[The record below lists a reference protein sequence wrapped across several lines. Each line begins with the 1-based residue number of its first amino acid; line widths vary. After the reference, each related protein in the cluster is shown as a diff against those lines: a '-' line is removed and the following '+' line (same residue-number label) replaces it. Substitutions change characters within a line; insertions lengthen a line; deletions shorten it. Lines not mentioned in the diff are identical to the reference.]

1 MMEILGTTYEN
12 VAISLEAS
20 SNSIRTLLGVLRSG
34 VTFTK
39 EEGNFGEAIRTA
51 ELLGFS
57 IENWQVG
64 KKKVNPNSGSRTG
77 METRGLGNTPQNNND
92 GRIGKVKKSK
102 IKHGT
107 KLDKGGWMCDI
118 CGYEARDT
126 TSIQKHIKTHSNKHK
141 FACTRCCYS
150 FKNAKSLDDHI
161 SIAHMNSSNDKETEQ
176 DCSQNRDES
185 ENLKL
190 WTRKSIGW
198 SCNICGHCT
207 SKKKKV
213 LVHIQTHLKAQA
225 HSCHQC
231 SYTFKNTSSLRKH
244 ITIFHSNDAS
254 LNNSK
259 YKENV
264 KEEEEYSETEKSN
277 CPDSSNSN
285 EPVTLRILKERDEKM
300 YQLNDTGD
308 HVCLKCGTVIKS
320 RKHFIRHWNKHIGV
334 KFRCNYCGADFSRR
348 DKLQEH
354 IREKHEGSGDKDKPE
369 ACPTSTGQSTC
380 DRSSTD
386 EEN

>member
-1 MMEILGTTYEN
+1 MEILGTTSEN

-20 SNSIRTLLGVLRSG
+20 SNSIRNLLGVLTSG

-39 EEGNFGEAIRTA
+39 EEGSFGEAIRTA
-51 ELLGFS
+51 ELIGIS
-57 IENWQVG
+57 VENWQIG
-64 KKKVNPNSGSRTG
+64 KKKANPNSGTG
-77 METRGLGNTPQNNND
+77 VETRGLRNTNQSNND
-92 GRIGKVKKSK
+92 RKIEKVKKSK

-107 KLDKGGWMCDI
+107 KIDKGRWRCDI
-118 CGYEARDT
+118 CGYKAKNLT
-126 TSIQKHIKTHSNKHK
+126 TIQKHIKTHSNKHK
-141 FACTRCCYS
+141 FACSRCFYT
-150 FKNAKSLDDHI
+150 FKNGKSLDDHI
-161 SIAHMNSSNDKETEQ
+161 SIAHMNNSSYKETEE
-176 DCSQNRDES
+176 DSSQNRDES

-207 SKKKKV
+207 SRKKKV
-213 LVHIQTHLKAQA
+213 LVHIQTHLKAHT
-225 HSCHQC
+225 HSCHLC
-231 SYTFKNTSSLRKH
+231 SYTFKNTNSLRKH

-259 YKENV
+259 YEDNV
-264 KEEEEYSETEKSN
+264 KEEEEEYIETEKSN
-277 CPDSSNSN
+277 CHESNNNN
-285 EPVTLRILKERDEKM
+285 EPVTLRILKESDEKM

-348 DKLQEH
+348 DKLLKH
-354 IREKHEGSGDKDKPE
+354 IREQHEGTGD
-369 ACPTSTGQSTC
+369 ASPTSTGQSTC